1 MIEMIIEKD
10 NLKITTESNSE
21 GKVKLLLSDLA
32 DFEGKNDKL
41 RTFALAELLPG
52 EEVEFHIHEGESEQ
66 YYIISGSGEYNDNGK
81 IIPIYP
87 GTSTFTP
94 SGEGHGIKNTG
105 SESLKFIALIIL
117 D

>member
-1 MIEMIIEKD
+1 MIIEKD

-21 GKVKLLLSDLA
+21 GTVKLLLSDLA
-32 DFEGKNDKL
+32 DFEGKNGKL

-66 YYIISGSGEYNDNGK
+66 YYIISGEGEYNDNGK
-81 IIPIYP
+81 IIPIYQ

>member
-1 MIEMIIEKD
+1 MIMTKE
-10 NLKITTESNSE
+10 NLKITTESNAE

-32 DFEGKNDKL
+32 DFEGKNVKL

-66 YYIISGSGEYNDNGK
+66 YYIISGEGEYNDNGK

>member
-1 MIEMIIEKD
+1 MYIKKE
-10 NLKITTESNSE
+10 NLKVVTEENAKGVSTLFINNL
-21 GKVKLLLSDLA
+21 V
-32 DFEGKNDKL
+32 DFEEKNPKL
-41 RTFALAELLPG
+41 RTFALAKLIPG

-66 YYIISGSGEYNDNGK
+66 YYIISGEGEYNDNGK
-81 IIPIYP
+81 IIPICP